1 MTAAGLVL
9 AAALLS
15 QAAQPADF
23 GELVVTVTDANGQL
37 VEGLEAPDFVLEVG
51 GIAWPIARLSEGSAA
66 SITIGLLVDVSGS
79 MSNPGRG
86 LARFAAAKAAARIAL
101 DTMMRP
107 GDTFT
112 LMSFAGSFSVLEDF
126 TPDREEIERE
136 VPDLSRGGGTELVD
150 ALGSALGHMRDAPD
164 TQHAMILLTDGV
176 FSGALEPSAA
186 QARRGEIPVFAIGVD
201 AHSPDSGSI
210 YSTLDA
216 MAAESGGRTHAFPI
230 HAETAISDLVRFFEE
245 VETRVRGQYTLG
257 YRRPDTSMP
266 SPLHAVRIRTLD
278 PELRVAVRPA
288 TVLTR

>member
-1 MTAAGLVL
+1 VGIVVAHGRAGARSSLSERISGQADLRLAGTFETSQDTWRCLRRHPPELLLLDEQLPETGGMTLLRRIGPD
-9 AAALLS
+9 AAL
-15 QAAQPADF
+15 Q
-23 GELVVTVTDANGQL
+23 V
-37 VEGLEAPDFVLEVG
+37 
-51 GIAWPIARLSEGSAA
+51 
-66 SITIGLLVDVSGS
+66 
-79 MSNPGRG
+79 
-86 LARFAAAKAAARIAL
+86 
-101 DTMMRP
+101 
-107 GDTFT
+107 
-112 LMSFAGSFSVLEDF
+112 
-126 TPDREEIERE
+126 
-136 VPDLSRGGGTELVD
+136 
-150 ALGSALGHMRDAPD
+150 
-164 TQHAMILLTDGV
+164 ILLTDGV

-216 MAAESGGRTHAFPI
+216 MAAESGGRTHAFPS
-230 HAETAISDLVRFFEE
+230 HAETAISDLVGFFEE